1 MIVFPSTLLR
11 MKFFFYTTVIEKSK
25 HKIYAQKFV
34 FENRAVYET
43 KWKNIVQPDR
53 LRTTTWRMRIACWIP
68 KSRNRHSEYV
78 IPITFPLQQ

>member
-1 MIVFPSTLLR
+1 MAF
-11 MKFFFYTTVIEKSK
+11 
-25 HKIYAQKFV
+25 

-53 LRTTTWRMRIACWIP
+53 PRTTKWRKRIACWIP

-78 IPITFPLQQ
+78 ILITFPLQQWLHEQPQCYVIRNLPVSLFFV